1 MKKEENIT
9 TNPDT
14 NIIEKKVKSSKVKN
28 VSSKTENKEIAV
40 VEEKSKTVK
49 K

>member
-14 NIIEKKVKSSKVKN
+14 NIIEKKAKSSKAKN
-28 VSSKTENKEIAV
+28 VSAKTENKEILLN
-40 VEEKSKTVK
+40 SFLSTCLTL
-49 K
+49 